1 MENMK
6 KRNKVLLRFLV
17 VLLIL
22 SIPFLAIGYFGSQTG
37 QLYKTKHFFENNQPA
52 LEDSIDVLE
61 SNLQN
66 TLTENSVNN
75 EENYIE
81 LKKPPILPSDVDT
94 INWVRA
100 DGDDQAYV
108 LSLGAFGIVPSGS
121 YYGLYYSIN
130 DTPCNLME
138 PQAPEK
144 LKQQENRL
152 KPNDSQ
158 IWTWQESKGDN
169 SFYTERIA
177 RHWFTYRQ
185 TF

>member
-1 MENMK
+1 MK
-6 KRNKVLLRFLV
+6 KRKKVLLIFLI

-22 SIPFLAIGYFGSQTG
+22 SIPFLSIGYFGSQTG
-37 QLYKTKHFFENNQPA
+37 QLHKAKHFFKNNQPA

-61 SNLQN
+61 STLQN
-66 TLTENSVNN
+66 TLTEDPVNN
-75 EENYIE
+75 KENYIE
-81 LKKPPILPSDVDT
+81 LKKPPTLPSDVNT
-94 INWVRA
+94 IYWVRA
-100 DGDDQAYV
+100 GGDDQAYV
-108 LSLGAFGIVPSGS
+108 LSLGAFGIVPSMS

-138 PQAPEK
+138 TQAPENV
-144 LKQQENRL
+144 KQQENTL
-152 KPNDSQ
+152 KPSDSE

-177 RHWFTYRQ
+177 PHWFTYRQ